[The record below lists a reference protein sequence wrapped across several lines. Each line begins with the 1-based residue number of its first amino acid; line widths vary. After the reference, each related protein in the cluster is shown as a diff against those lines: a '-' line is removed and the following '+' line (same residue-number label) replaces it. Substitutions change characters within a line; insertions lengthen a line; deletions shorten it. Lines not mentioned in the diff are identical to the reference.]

1 MDKILDNL
9 ENNTYKVNDVLTL
22 MCYSGL
28 FSQKAIL
35 ALIESLEVQSLDVNL
50 NQSVSKK
57 LYIAFIE
64 LFQNIMKY
72 SKKDYMQNCDTEKIV
87 VQHNNEAYYIT
98 ATNNI
103 SEESREKVE
112 NTLKEIASLDKSGL
126 NKRFNELRKSGE
138 KTHENGGGIGFYQIA
153 KKANGLMY
161 NIKKIDE
168 NISQLNVIVK
178 IDKKNS

>member
-1 MDKILDNL
+1 MNEKLIK
-9 ENNTYKVNDVLTL
+9 NNMEELLTF
-22 MCYSGL
+22 MCYSGY
-28 FSQKAIL
+28 FSQKAIV

-72 SKKDYMQNCDTEKIV
+72 STKDYTQNCNTESIV
-87 VQHNNEAYYIT
+87 IQHDEESYYVT

-103 SEESREKVE
+103 DEKAKTKVKF
-112 NTLKEIASLDKSGL
+112 TLDEIGMLDKSAL

-138 KTHENGGGIGFYQIA
+138 KTHDNGGGIGFYQIA
-153 KKANGLMY
+153 KKASGIMY
-161 NIKKIDE
+161 SIKKIND
-168 NISQLNVIVK
+168 NVFQLKIIVK
-178 IDKKNS
+178 IDKA